1 MSPSVTR
8 KKGRAFRYYVCT
20 NATRN
25 GWKLCPHPS
34 LPAQQIEDDVVARI
48 KAIGRD
54 PDLVAG
60 SLEQIRSIQMSRTP
74 QLGAEQRRLD
84 RVLARLMDTGRDE
97 DREQIGRIQA
107 RLEEITR
114 ELAVLRDQTIDK
126 RHLARSLAVF
136 DEVWGCP
143 LPREQER
150 VINLLVEQIDFEAA
164 RETVVIIFRPTGIK
178 SLAADVAAAQEALR

>member
-1 MSPSVTR
+1 
-8 KKGRAFRYYVCT
+8 RYYVCT

-25 GWKLCPHPS
+25 GWQLCPRPS
-34 LPAQQIEDDVVARI
+34 LPAQQIADAVVARI

-60 SLEQIRSIQMSRTP
+60 TLEQIRSIQKSRTP

-84 RVLARLMDTGRDE
+84 RELARLMDTGRDE

-107 RLEEITR
+107 RLEEIAR

-136 DEVWGCP
+136 DEVWGCL

-150 VINLLVEQIDFEAA
+150 IINLLVEQIDFEAA
-164 RETVVIIFRPTGIK
+164 RETVAITFRPTGVR